1 MRFNLAIDGPAGAG
15 KSTIAK
21 RVAKELSFVYVDTGA
36 MYRAM
41 GIYFSDLGIAP
52 EEQEKIEAACK
63 DVKIS
68 ISYENGEQQVYLNG
82 VNVTGR
88 LRTEEAGK
96 MASATSAY
104 LEVRKKLVE
113 LQQEMAE
120 NTDLVMDGR
129 DIGTLRV
136 KTWKNKLPT
145 YYPDLFDPSLHTLPE
160 IAGAMCQAELVHEVI
175 IPLSLLPILASHW
188 FHAFPVFLL
197 TSLAA
202 SLFDLLLVITQR
214 YNRDRIL
221 RILNHKKSK

>member
-129 DIGTLRV
+129 DIGTAVLPNAPVESLSDSKCPCPRTAPLKELTEKGQTPILR
-136 KTWKNKLPT
+136 KSRKI
-145 YYPDLFDPSLHTLPE
+145 S
-160 IAGAMCQAELVHEVI
+160 MSVI
-175 IPLSLLPILASHW
+175 IRTCTESIPRWYRQKTPYSLTAL
-188 FHAFPVFLL
+188 
-197 TSLAA
+197 
-202 SLFDLLLVITQR
+202 
-214 YNRDRIL
+214 
-221 RILNHKKSK
+221 K

>member
-52 EEQEKIEAACK
+52 EKQEKIEAACK

-88 LRTEEAGK
+88 LRTEEAGRWHPRQ
-96 MASATSAY
+96 AP
-104 LEVRKKLVE
+104 
-113 LQQEMAE
+113 
-120 NTDLVMDGR
+120 
-129 DIGTLRV
+129 I
-136 KTWKNKLPT
+136 WKYGKN
-145 YYPDLFDPSLHTLPE
+145 SWSCSRRWRR
-160 IAGAMCQAELVHEVI
+160 I
-175 IPLSLLPILASHW
+175 
-188 FHAFPVFLL
+188 
-197 TSLAA
+197 
-202 SLFDLLLVITQR
+202 
-214 YNRDRIL
+214 RIL
-221 RILNHKKSK
+221 

>member
-1 MRFNLAIDGPAGAG
+1 MSLPFHDTMFLSKTQVKEWRCSHETDQKPPLDPQHRHRPPPRRDRFFIYLHAAAHTDLSLTLAITFATTTYHFAIRLLTG
-15 KSTIAK
+15 
-21 RVAKELSFVYVDTGA
+21 FVFQHTMKNRADLTRSWYQLRPFEQKL
-36 MYRAM
+36 YR
-41 GIYFSDLGIAP
+41 
-52 EEQEKIEAACK
+52 
-63 DVKIS
+63 
-68 ISYENGEQQVYLNG
+68 
-82 VNVTGR
+82 
-88 LRTEEAGK
+88 
-96 MASATSAY
+96 
-104 LEVRKKLVE
+104 
-113 LQQEMAE
+113 
-120 NTDLVMDGR
+120 
-129 DIGTLRV
+129 TLRV

>member
-1 MRFNLAIDGPAGAG
+1 MSFNLAIDGPAGAG

-120 NTDLVMDGR
+120 NTEQQQAAPEELAGSTAWLPSTDAECR
-129 DIGTLRV
+129 EQQTLH
-136 KTWKNKLPT
+136 LQ
-145 YYPDLFDPSLHTLPE
+145 Y
-160 IAGAMCQAELVHEVI
+160 
-175 IPLSLLPILASHW
+175 
-188 FHAFPVFLL
+188 
-197 TSLAA
+197 
-202 SLFDLLLVITQR
+202 
-214 YNRDRIL
+214 
-221 RILNHKKSK
+221 